1 MKTIYDE
8 EKDDMNTILMRVY
21 GLSEMQ
27 CGNFNS
33 EYKHQLYNN
42 FIGVLEENYKKQ
54 NTNSKVKIL
63 SIFKRK

>member
-1 MKTIYDE
+1 MKTVYDE

-27 CGNFNS
+27 CGIFNS
-33 EYKHQLYNN
+33 EYKYHLYNN
-42 FIGVLEENYKKQ
+42 YMHVLEENYKKQ
-54 NTNSKVKIL
+54 NAKVKVL